1 MSNII
6 KAIPLEE
13 IISFYLEINESK
25 KYKHIIKQYGFEP
38 KDFID
43 IKNSTYILWERDWRK
58 QFEV

>member
-6 KAIPLEE
+6 KTIPLEE

-43 IKNSTYILWERDWRK
+43 IKN
-58 QFEV
+58 